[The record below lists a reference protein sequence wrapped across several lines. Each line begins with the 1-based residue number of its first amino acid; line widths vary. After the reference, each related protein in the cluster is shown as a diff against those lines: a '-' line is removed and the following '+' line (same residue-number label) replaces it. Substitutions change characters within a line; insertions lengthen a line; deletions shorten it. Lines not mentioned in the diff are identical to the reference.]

1 MVSYYYVQA
10 VNKLSNGTSSN
21 EASTVYQPPSSL
33 TINWGGTYALI
44 WSPPA
49 CSGGSPVIE
58 YKIYTG
64 WTRGL
69 ETLNTIIP
77 ASGTLQ
83 LQSACSGVS
92 SIYFCYCGKRCGG
105 KFPI

>member
-21 EASTVYQPPSSL
+21 EASTVYRPPSSL

-77 ASGTLQ
+77 ASGTLHFNPRVAGHINI
-83 LQSACSGVS
+83 LVTAVNAA
-92 SIYFCYCGKRCGG
+92 GKI
-105 KFPI
+105 PI